1 MEEIFNYLQARRSES
16 IEDLVNYLKIPSISS
31 DPEKKQDMV
40 SCAEYTAQLLKDA
53 GLQDVKVHSTK
64 GHPIVV
70 GSWRNAPNKP
80 TVLIYGHYDVQPVD
94 PLPLWTNPPFSPH
107 IDNNRIYARGSADD
121 KGQILMHIQA
131 IKAILATKGELPVN
145 VCVVVEGEEEFGS
158 ANLPEFLTNHAQE
171 LKADVALVSD
181 SSMWAEGIPA
191 ITTSLRGLLFLEM
204 TLTGP
209 NRDLHSGTFGGA
221 IANPLEMLSRALAR
235 VKDDDG
241 KILIPG
247 FYDSVNPIP
256 TAVREQ
262 HQTLPFDK
270 KAYFS
275 SIGINEGWGES
286 GYTTLEQLWLRPTF
300 EINGIWGG
308 FITPGAK
315 TVLPSKAHAK
325 LSLRLVDGQNP
336 DNIEKLVTD
345 FFKEILPKSVTLT
358 MSRVTGGGRGVSVP
372 YNFPPL
378 IAAKKA
384 LAETFNHE
392 PLLVGEGASI
402 PVVADFKTVLN
413 LNTLLIGFALPDAC
427 PHSPN
432 ENMHIPTFHNGTQSL
447 VRLLYYL

>member
-1 MEEIFNYLQARRSES
+1 MDEIFNYLHARRADALEN
-16 IEDLVNYLKIPSISS
+16 LVNYLKIPSISS
-31 DPEKKQDMV
+31 DPSQKQEMV
-40 SCAEYTAQLLKDA
+40 DCAEYTAQLMKNA
-53 GLQDVKVHSTK
+53 GLNDVKVHTTK

-70 GSWRNAPNKP
+70 GAWRKAPNRP

-94 PLPLWTNPPFSPH
+94 PLALWNNPPFSPH
-107 IDNNRIYARGSADD
+107 IENSRIFARGSADD

-145 VCVVVEGEEEFGS
+145 VCIVVEGEEEFGS
-158 ANLPEFLTNHAQE
+158 ANLPEFLINHAQE

-221 IANPLEMLSRALAR
+221 VANPLEILARALAR

-241 KILIPG
+241 RILIPG
-247 FYDSVNPIP
+247 FYDSVTPIP
-256 TAVREQ
+256 AAVREQ
-262 HQTLPFDK
+262 HKTLPFDK
-270 KAYFS
+270 NAYFAN
-275 SIGINEGWGES
+275 IGITEGWGES
-286 GYTTLEQLWLRPTF
+286 GFTTLEQLWLRPTF

-345 FFKEILPKSVTLT
+345 YFNSTLPNSVTLT
-358 MSRVTGGGRGVSVP
+358 MSRVTGGGRGVVVP
-372 YNFPPL
+372 NDFPPL

-384 LAETFNHE
+384 LVETFNCE

-402 PVVADFKTVLN
+402 PVVADFKTTLN

-432 ENMHIPTFHNGTQSL
+432 ENMHIPTFHLGTESL